1 NVELFRDLLTDDGI
15 DVRQVDTAEEA
26 LVLARSDRPDL
37 ILMDVSLPGMDGLEA
52 TRILKASPETAGI
65 FIVVLTARAMKG
77 DEEEARAAGCDAYL
91 TKPINSR
98 ASAAALHSCLGAGQ
112 IRDRCPRPTST
123 CATTACAPW
132 ARWPAAW
139 RTSSTT

>member
-1 NVELFRDLLTDDGI
+1 MKILLVEDQPLNVELFRDLLTDDGI

-91 TKPINSR
+91 TKPINTR
-98 ASAAALHSCLGAGQ
+98 TFAATLHSFLGAGQ
-112 IRDRCPRPTST
+112 IGDR
-123 CATTACAPW
+123 
-132 ARWPAAW
+132 
-139 RTSSTT
+139 